1 MTLKYQMA
9 PNNPHFVLGSV
20 GVLFCFFFFDF
31 FFFSIG
37 PPRTRSVISCARIT
51 KCDPGLYLGG

>member
-9 PNNPHFVLGSV
+9 PNNPHFVLGFV
-20 GVLFCFFFFDF
+20 GVLFFDIFFS
-31 FFFSIG
+31 FSIG